1 MCEAL
6 AKSGSTYPYYF
17 KSNLSLII
25 QKLFPTFANHL
36 KSDVMNYK
44 GKKAAFYTLGCKLNF
59 SETSTIARSFEE
71 VGFERV
77 DFKED
82 ADVYVINTCSVTNQ
96 GDKSSRN
103 IIRQAAK
110 KNPNAMVIVIG
121 CYAQLKP
128 GEIGHIEG
136 VDMVLGTQEKFNIP
150 AWLGDLSKKRKTEVH
165 TTRLQNLKMY
175 HKSFSWGDR
184 TRSFLKIQDGC
195 DYYCSFC
202 TIPYARGRSRNDN
215 IQNTVAEARKVVG
228 KGFKEIILTGVNIG
242 DFGKSTNET
251 FYDLLK
257 ALEKVE
263 GLERLRISSVEP
275 NLLKDQIIELVAGSK
290 VIMPHFHI
298 PLQSGSDEIL
308 SLMKRK
314 YSTALFASRIQ
325 KIKEIVPHAFI
336 GVDVIAGTN
345 GETEKLFQESYDF
358 INSFKVSQLH
368 AFPYSERNGTQALK
382 IPWKVDVEDRK
393 RRTQM
398 YINLSEKKLRAF
410 YTQHLDTTQTVLFE
424 EQSDKNRIQGFTENY
439 IRVETGYQEG
449 MVNQLFKVNLKTIL
463 PNGHIEIGLV

>member
-1 MCEAL
+1 M
-6 AKSGSTYPYYF
+6 
-17 KSNLSLII
+17 
-25 QKLFPTFANHL
+25 
-36 KSDVMNYK
+36 DYK

-59 SETSTIARSFEE
+59 SETSAIAGTFKD

-77 DFKED
+77 AFEEE

-103 IIRQAAK
+103 IIRQAV
-110 KNPNAMVIVIG
+110 KNNPDAMVIVIG

-128 GEIGHIEG
+128 GEVGSIEG

-150 AWLGDLSKKRKTEVH
+150 SYLGNLEKQKTTDIK
-165 TTRLQNLKMY
+165 TTRLADIR
-175 HKSFSWGDR
+175 SFHQAFSRDDR

-202 TIPYARGRSRNDN
+202 TIPYARGGSRNDT
-215 IQNTVAEARKVVG
+215 IQNTVREAEKAVER
-228 KGFKEIILTGVNIG
+228 GFKEVVLTGVNIG
-242 DFGKSTNET
+242 DFGKSTGEN
-251 FYDLLK
+251 FLGLIM

-263 GLERLRISSVEP
+263 GLHRLRLGSIEP
-275 NLLKDQIIELVAGSK
+275 NLLHDKIIERVAASK

-314 YSTALFASRIQ
+314 YSTGLFARRIRR
-325 KIKEIVPHAFI
+325 IRELVPHAFI

-345 GETEKLFQESYDF
+345 GETDKHFQESYDF
-358 INSFKVSQLH
+358 INSFDISQLH
-368 AFPYSERNGTQALK
+368 AFTYSERSGTQALK
-382 IPWKVDVEDRK
+382 IPWKVDIEERK
-393 RRTQM
+393 HRTQR

-410 YTQHLDTTQTVLFE
+410 YEKYLGTKHTVLFE
-424 EQSDKNRIQGFTENY
+424 KPLKSGEVMSGFTDNY
-439 IRVETGYQEG
+439 IRVETPYKEEL
-449 MVNQLFKVNLKTIL
+449 VNELRDVKLQTIL
-463 PNGHIEIGLV
+463 PNGHVTINFE